1 MPQRKSEIHMHSIFS
16 DGEFSPA
23 QLIDIAQKNDV
34 TLLSLTD
41 HDTFDG
47 IPGFLKAAE
56 GTGIEAFP
64 GIEITVKFHDF
75 NIHLLAYFKD
85 YESIEPELLSRVKDM
100 TETRER
106 RMRELI
112 ERVNGVIPEKFRD
125 TIELDNVKKAAEGV
139 LARPHLAREM
149 VRLGIV
155 SSTNQAFERYLVKYN
170 VQRENLDAATAISL
184 VRQSKGVPVMAHP
197 GERSYSLICPE
208 KGRKKENAPVL
219 VEELK
224 EMGLL
229 GLECHYPY
237 QERMGTVQYFIDL
250 ANEFDMIVTGSRDF
264 HGFYN
269 HQQVNIFGTTKME
282 PVFHEQFQSVWQS

>member
-1 MPQRKSEIHMHSIFS
+1 MPKRKSEIHMHSIFS

-47 IPGFLKAAE
+47 IPGFLKSAE

-85 YESIEPELLSRVKDM
+85 YESIVPELLNRVKDM

-112 ERVNGVIPEKFRD
+112 ERVNDVIPEKFRD
-125 TIELDNVKKAAEGV
+125 SIEFDNVKKAAEGV

-155 SSTNQAFERYLVKYN
+155 SSSNKAFERYLVKYN
-170 VQRENLDAATAISL
+170 VQRENLDVATAISL

-250 ANEFDMIVTGSRDF
+250 ANKFDLIVTGSRDF
-264 HGFYN
+264 HGFYS
-269 HQQVNIFGTTKME
+269 HQQVSLFGTTKME
-282 PVFHEQFQSVWQS
+282 PVFFDQFRSVWNN

>member
-23 QLIDIAQKNDV
+23 ELIDIAQKNDV

-85 YESIEPELLSRVKDM
+85 YESIEPELRSRVKDM

-112 ERVNGVIPEKFRD
+112 ERVNAVIPEKFRD
-125 TIELDNVKKAAEGV
+125 TIEFENVKKAAEGV

-219 VEELK
+219 LEELK

-250 ANEFDMIVTGSRDF
+250 ANKFDLIVTGSRDF

-282 PVFHEQFQSVWQS
+282 PVFIDQFRSVWDN

>member
-23 QLIDIAQKNDV
+23 ELIDIAQKNDV

-41 HDTFDG
+41 HDTFEG
-47 IPGFLKAAE
+47 IPDFLKAAD

-75 NIHLLAYFKD
+75 DIHLLAYFKD
-85 YESIEPELLSRVKDM
+85 YESIDSELRSRVNDM

-112 ERVNGVIPEKFRD
+112 ERVNGVIPEKFRGK
-125 TIELDNVKKAAEGV
+125 IELDNVKKAAEGV

-170 VQRENLDAATAISL
+170 VQRENLDAATASSL
-184 VRQSKGVPVMAHP
+184 IRQSKGVPVMAHP
-197 GERSYSLICPE
+197 GERSYSLICPD
-208 KGRKKENAPVL
+208 KGRKKENAPIL
-219 VEELK
+219 LEELK

-237 QERMGTVQYFIDL
+237 QERMGTVQYFVDL
-250 ANEFDMIVTGSRDF
+250 ANKYDLIVTGSRDF

-269 HQQVNIFGTTKME
+269 HEQVNIFGTTKME
-282 PVFHEQFQSVWQS
+282 PVFIDQFRSVWNN

>member
-112 ERVNGVIPEKFRD
+112 ERVNGVIPKKFRD
-125 TIELDNVKKAAEGV
+125 TIEFDNVKKAAEGV

-155 SSTNQAFERYLVKYN
+155 SNTNQAFERYLVKYN

>member
-112 ERVNGVIPEKFRD
+112 ERVNGVIPKKFRD
-125 TIELDNVKKAAEGV
+125 TIEFDNVKKAAEGV

-224 EMGLL
+224 KMGLL

>member
-1 MPQRKSEIHMHSIFS
+1 MSQRKSEIHMHSIYS

-41 HDTFDG
+41 HDTFSG
-47 IPGFLKAAE
+47 IPGFLKSAE

-85 YESIEPELLSRVKDM
+85 YESIEPELLNRVKDM

-112 ERVNGVIPEKFRD
+112 ERVNDVIPKKFRD
-125 TIELDNVKKAAEGV
+125 SIEFDNVKKAAEGV

-155 SSTNQAFERYLVKYN
+155 SSSNKAFERYLVKYN
-170 VQRENLDAATAISL
+170 VQRENLDVAKAISL

-250 ANEFDMIVTGSRDF
+250 ANEFDLIVTGSRDF

-269 HQQVNIFGTTKME
+269 HQRVNIFGTTKME
-282 PVFHEQFQSVWQS
+282 PVFIDQFRSVWDN

>member
-47 IPGFLKAAE
+47 IPGFLKEAE

>member
-34 TLLSLTD
+34 MLLSLTD

-208 KGRKKENAPVL
+208 KGRRKENAPVL

-282 PVFHEQFQSVWQS
+282 PVFHQQFQSVWQS

>member
-23 QLIDIAQKNDV
+23 ELIDIAQKNNV
-34 TLLSLTD
+34 TILSLTD

-47 IPGFLKAAE
+47 IPGFLKAAD

-85 YESIEPELLSRVKDM
+85 YESIDSELLGRVKDM
-100 TETRER
+100 TEIRER

-112 ERVNGVIPEKFRD
+112 ERVNGVIPKKFRD
-125 TIELDNVKKAAEGV
+125 SIDFDNVKKAAEGV

-155 SSTNQAFERYLVKYN
+155 SNSNQAFERYLVKYN
-170 VQRENLDAATAISL
+170 VQRENLDAANAISL
-184 VRQSKGVPVMAHP
+184 IRQSKGVPVMAHP

-219 VEELK
+219 LEELK

-250 ANEFDMIVTGSRDF
+250 ANKYDLIVTGSRDF

-282 PVFHEQFQSVWQS
+282 PVFIDQFLSVWNN

>member
-1 MPQRKSEIHMHSIFS
+1 MHSIFS

-47 IPGFLKAAE
+47 IPGFLKEAE

-100 TETRER
+100 TEIRER

-112 ERVNGVIPEKFRD
+112 EVVNGVIPEKFRD

-282 PVFHEQFQSVWQS
+282 PVFYEQFQSVWELNFRC

>member
-85 YESIEPELLSRVKDM
+85 YESIEPELLSRVKGM

-106 RMRELI
+106 RMQELI

-125 TIELDNVKKAAEGV
+125 TIVFDNVKKAAEGV

>member
-56 GTGIEAFP
+56 VTGIEAFP

-125 TIELDNVKKAAEGV
+125 TIEFDNVKKAAEGV

>member
-1 MPQRKSEIHMHSIFS
+1 MPK
-16 DGEFSPA
+16 
-23 QLIDIAQKNDV
+23 KKDV

-41 HDTFDG
+41 HDTFGG
-47 IPGFLKAAE
+47 IPDFLKSAE

-85 YESIEPELLSRVKDM
+85 YESIVPELLNRVKDM

-112 ERVNGVIPEKFRD
+112 ERVNDVIPKKFRD
-125 TIELDNVKKAAEGV
+125 SIEFDNVKKAAEGV

-155 SSTNQAFERYLVKYN
+155 SSSNKAFERYLVKYN
-170 VQRENLDAATAISL
+170 VQRENLDVAKAISL

-250 ANEFDMIVTGSRDF
+250 ANEFDLIVTGSRDF

-269 HQQVNIFGTTKME
+269 HQRVNIFGTTKME
-282 PVFHEQFQSVWQS
+282 PVFIDQFRSVWDI

>member
-1 MPQRKSEIHMHSIFS
+1 MPLRKSEIHMHSIFS

-47 IPGFLKAAE
+47 IPGFLKEAE

-100 TETRER
+100 TEIRER

-112 ERVNGVIPEKFRD
+112 EVVNGVIPEKFRD

>member
-23 QLIDIAQKNDV
+23 ELIDIAQKNDV

-125 TIELDNVKKAAEGV
+125 TIELDNVKIAAEGV

-149 VRLGIV
+149 LRLGIV

>member
-112 ERVNGVIPEKFRD
+112 EVVNGVIPEKFRD

-155 SSTNQAFERYLVKYN
+155 PSTNQAFERYLVKYN

-224 EMGLL
+224 KMGLL

>member
-1 MPQRKSEIHMHSIFS
+1 MPKRKSEIHMHSVFS

-23 QLIDIAQKNDV
+23 QLIDIAQKNEV

-41 HDTFDG
+41 HDTFGG
-47 IPGFLKAAE
+47 IPDFLEAAE
-56 GTGIEAFP
+56 GTDIEAFP

-75 NIHLLAYFKD
+75 NIHLLAYFRD
-85 YESIEPELLSRVKDM
+85 YESIEPELLMRVKDM

-112 ERVNGVIPEKFRD
+112 ERVNGVIPEKLRG
-125 TIELDNVKKAAEGV
+125 TIEFDNVKKAAEGV

-155 SSTNQAFERYLVKYN
+155 STTNQAFERYLVKYN
-170 VQRENLDAATAISL
+170 VQRLNLDAATAISL
-184 VRQSKGVPVMAHP
+184 IRQSKGVPVMAHP

-250 ANEFDMIVTGSRDF
+250 ANKFDLIVTGSRDF

-269 HQQVNIFGTTKME
+269 HQRVNIFGTTKME
-282 PVFHEQFQSVWQS
+282 PVFIDQFRSIWNN

>member
-1 MPQRKSEIHMHSIFS
+1 MSQRKSEIHMHSIFS

-41 HDTFDG
+41 HDTFGG
-47 IPGFLKAAE
+47 IPDFLKSAE

-85 YESIEPELLSRVKDM
+85 YESIVPELLNRVKDM

-112 ERVNGVIPEKFRD
+112 ERVNDVIPKKFRD
-125 TIELDNVKKAAEGV
+125 SIEFDNVKKAAEGV

-155 SSTNQAFERYLVKYN
+155 SSSNKAFERYLVKYN
-170 VQRENLDAATAISL
+170 VQRENLDVAKAISL

-250 ANEFDMIVTGSRDF
+250 ANEFDLIVTGSRDF

-269 HQQVNIFGTTKME
+269 HQRVNIFGTTKME
-282 PVFHEQFQSVWQS
+282 PVFIDKFRSVWDN

>member
-1 MPQRKSEIHMHSIFS
+1 MSQRKSEIHMHSIFS

-41 HDTFDG
+41 HDTFGG
-47 IPGFLKAAE
+47 IPDFLKSAE

-85 YESIEPELLSRVKDM
+85 YESIVPELLNRVKDM

-112 ERVNGVIPEKFRD
+112 ERVNDVIPKKFRD
-125 TIELDNVKKAAEGV
+125 SIEFDNVKKAAEGV

-155 SSTNQAFERYLVKYN
+155 SSSNKAFERYLVKYN
-170 VQRENLDAATAISL
+170 VQRENLDVAKAISL

-250 ANEFDMIVTGSRDF
+250 ANEFDLIVTGSRDF

-269 HQQVNIFGTTKME
+269 HQRVNIFGTTKME
-282 PVFHEQFQSVWQS
+282 PVFIDQFRSVWDN

>member
-1 MPQRKSEIHMHSIFS
+1 MPNRRSEIHMHSTFS

-23 QLIDIAQKNDV
+23 ELVKIAKESDV

-41 HDTFDG
+41 HDTFEG
-47 IPGFLKAAE
+47 IPEFLQLAE
-56 GTGIEAFP
+56 SVGIEAFP
-64 GIEITVKFHDF
+64 GIEITVKFQDF
-75 NIHLLAYFKD
+75 NIHILAYFKN
-85 YESIEPELLSRVKDM
+85 YQSIDEELLQRVKEM

-106 RMRELI
+106 RMVELI
-112 ERVNGVIPEKFRD
+112 KRIDGVIPEKFRGL
-125 TIELDNVKKAAEGV
+125 IEFDNVKKAAEGV

-155 SSTNQAFERYLVKYN
+155 SSTSQAFERYLVKYN
-170 VQRENLDAATAISL
+170 VQRENLDVATAISL
-184 VRQSKGVPVMAHP
+184 IRASNGVPVMAHP

-219 VEELK
+219 LEELK
-224 EMGLL
+224 DMGLL

-237 QERMGTVQYFIDL
+237 QERTGTVQYFIELSNKFDL
-250 ANEFDMIVTGSRDF
+250 IVTGSRDF

-269 HQQVNIFGTTKME
+269 HQQVNIFGSTNME
-282 PVFHEQFQSVWQS
+282 PVFFEQFQSVWNN

>member
-23 QLIDIAQKNDV
+23 DLIDIAQKNDV

-47 IPGFLKAAE
+47 IPDFLKAAD
-56 GTGIEAFP
+56 GAGIEAFP

-112 ERVNGVIPEKFRD
+112 ERVNDVIPEKFRGS
-125 TIELDNVKKAAEGV
+125 IEFDNVKKAAEGV

-184 VRQSKGVPVMAHP
+184 VRKSKGVPVMAHP

-208 KGRKKENAPVL
+208 KGRKKENAPIL
-219 VEELK
+219 LEELK

-250 ANEFDMIVTGSRDF
+250 ANKYDLIVTGSRDF

-282 PVFHEQFQSVWQS
+282 PVFIDQFRSVWDN

>member
-23 QLIDIAQKNDV
+23 ELIDIAQKSNV

-47 IPGFLKAAE
+47 IPDFLKASD

-85 YESIEPELLSRVKDM
+85 YESIDSELLGRVKDM

-112 ERVNGVIPEKFRD
+112 KRVNGVIPKKFRD
-125 TIELDNVKKAAEGV
+125 SIDFNNVKKAAEGV

-155 SSTNQAFERYLVKYN
+155 SNSNQAFERYLVKYN
-170 VQRENLDAATAISL
+170 VQREQLDAATAISL
-184 VRQSKGVPVMAHP
+184 IRQSKGVPVMAHP

-219 VEELK
+219 LEELK

-237 QERMGTVQYFIDL
+237 QERMGTVQYFINL
-250 ANEFDMIVTGSRDF
+250 ANKYDLIVTGSRDF

-282 PVFHEQFQSVWQS
+282 PVFIDQFRSVWNN

>member
-1 MPQRKSEIHMHSIFS
+1 MSQRKSEIHMHSIYS

-41 HDTFDG
+41 HDTFGG
-47 IPGFLKAAE
+47 IPDFLKSAE

-85 YESIEPELLSRVKDM
+85 YESIEPELLNRVKDM

-112 ERVNGVIPEKFRD
+112 ERVNDVIPKKFRD
-125 TIELDNVKKAAEGV
+125 SIEFDNVKKAAEGV

-155 SSTNQAFERYLVKYN
+155 SSSNKAFERYLVKYN
-170 VQRENLDAATAISL
+170 VQRENLDVAKAISL

-250 ANEFDMIVTGSRDF
+250 ANEFDLIVTGSRDF

-269 HQQVNIFGTTKME
+269 HQRVNIFGTTKME
-282 PVFHEQFQSVWQS
+282 PVFIDQFRSVWDN

>member
-1 MPQRKSEIHMHSIFS
+1 MPKRKSEIHMHSTFS
-16 DGEFSPA
+16 DGEFSPV
-23 QLIDIAQKNDV
+23 QLVNIARENDV

-47 IPGFLKAAE
+47 VPEFIQSAE
-56 GTGIEAFP
+56 TAGIEAFP

-75 NIHLLAYFKD
+75 NIHVLAYFKN
-85 YESIEPELLSRVKDM
+85 YESIDEELLQKVKEM

-106 RMRELI
+106 RMVELI
-112 ERVNGVIPEKFRD
+112 KRIDGVIPEKFRGL
-125 TIELDNVKKAAEGV
+125 IEFDNVKRAAEGV

-155 SSTNQAFERYLVKYN
+155 SNTSQAFERYLVKYN

-184 VRQSKGVPVMAHP
+184 IRKSNGVPVMAHP

-208 KGRKKENAPVL
+208 KGRKKENAPKL
-219 VEELK
+219 LEELT

-237 QERMGTVQYFIDL
+237 QERMGTVPFFVEL
-250 ANEFDMIVTGSRDF
+250 ANRFGLIITGSRDF
-264 HGFYN
+264 HGYYN
-269 HQQVNIFGTTKME
+269 NQQNNMFGTTNIE
-282 PVFHEQFQSVWQS
+282 PVFLEQFQAVWNN

>member
-1 MPQRKSEIHMHSIFS
+1 MPQRKSEIHMHSVFS

-34 TLLSLTD
+34 TILSLTD
-41 HDTFDG
+41 HDTFGG
-47 IPGFLKAAE
+47 IPDFLKAAE
-56 GTGIEAFP
+56 ETGIEAFP

-85 YESIEPELLSRVKDM
+85 YKSIDSELLSRVNDM

-112 ERVNGVIPEKFRD
+112 ERVNGVIPEKFRGR
-125 TIELDNVKKAAEGV
+125 IEFDNVKKAAEGV

-149 VRLGIV
+149 VRLSIV

-208 KGRKKENAPVL
+208 KGRKKENAPIL
-219 VEELK
+219 LEELK

-237 QERMGTVQYFIDL
+237 QERMGTVQYFINL
-250 ANEFDMIVTGSRDF
+250 ANKFDLIVTGSRDF

-282 PVFHEQFQSVWQS
+282 PVFHEQFQSVWQN

>member
-23 QLIDIAQKNDV
+23 ELIDIAQKSNV

-47 IPGFLKAAE
+47 IPDFLKAADE
-56 GTGIEAFP
+56 TGIEAFP

-85 YESIEPELLSRVKDM
+85 YESIDSELLDRVKDM
-100 TETRER
+100 TVIRER
-106 RMRELI
+106 RMLELI
-112 ERVNGVIPEKFRD
+112 KRVNGVIPEKFRD
-125 TIELDNVKKAAEGV
+125 SIDFDNVKKAAEGV

-155 SSTNQAFERYLVKYN
+155 SNSNQAFERYLVKYN

-184 VRQSKGVPVMAHP
+184 IRQSKGVPVMAHP

-219 VEELK
+219 LEELK

-250 ANEFDMIVTGSRDF
+250 ANKYDLIVTGSRDF

-282 PVFHEQFQSVWQS
+282 PVFIDQFRSVWNN

>member
-23 QLIDIAQKNDV
+23 QLIDIAQKNNV

-47 IPGFLKAAE
+47 IPDFLKAAD
-56 GTGIEAFP
+56 GTDIEAFP

-85 YESIEPELLSRVKDM
+85 YESIDYELLGRVKDM

-112 ERVNGVIPEKFRD
+112 KRVNGVIPEKFKD
-125 TIELDNVKKAAEGV
+125 SIDFDNVKKGAEGV

-155 SSTNQAFERYLVKYN
+155 LNSNQAFERYLVKYN

-184 VRQSKGVPVMAHP
+184 IRKSKGVPVMAHP

-208 KGRKKENAPVL
+208 KGRKKDNAPAL
-219 VEELK
+219 LEELK

-250 ANEFDMIVTGSRDF
+250 ANKYDLIITGSRDF

-269 HQQVNIFGTTKME
+269 HQQANIFGTTKME
-282 PVFHEQFQSVWQS
+282 PVFIDQFRSVWNN